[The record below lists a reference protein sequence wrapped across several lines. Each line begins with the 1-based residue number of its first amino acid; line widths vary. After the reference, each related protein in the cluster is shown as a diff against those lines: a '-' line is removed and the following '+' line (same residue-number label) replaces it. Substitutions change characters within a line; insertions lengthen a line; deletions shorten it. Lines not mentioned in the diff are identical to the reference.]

1 VNEPLRPD
9 PAEGKDAIDDGEVLD
24 ALPVLAG
31 ERRLVSPRPLPD
43 AIARSSGAVI
53 PVVQAAAVAAG
64 GFVAGAAVVGLV
76 QRRQRRSAPTVKSG
90 RRAQGIGRGGRTA
103 AVGGELVQIVSSR
116 SLLVDVHL
124 LAPDGRDR

>member
-1 VNEPLRPD
+1 VSEPLSTD

-24 ALPVLAG
+24 ALPVLVG
-31 ERRLVSPRPLPD
+31 GRTLVSPRPLPGT
-43 AIARSSGAVI
+43 IARSSGAVI

-76 QRRQRRSAPTVKSG
+76 QRRQRRSAPTVRAG
-90 RRAQGIGRGGRTA
+90 RRARGVGRSGRTA

>member
-1 VNEPLRPD
+1 M
-9 PAEGKDAIDDGEVLD
+9 DDGELID

-31 ERRLVSPRPLPD
+31 EPAIMSAGRP
-43 AIARSSGAVI
+43 ASATARSSSAVV

-76 QRRQRRSAPTVKSG
+76 QRRQRRSAPVAKGG
-90 RRAQGIGRGGRTA
+90 RRGRGLSRGGRTA
-103 AVGGELVQIVSSR
+103 LVGGELVQIVSSR

-124 LAPDGRDR
+124 LAPDDRDR